1 MSNESESERR
11 APGATRFPFEGLVEI
26 GTSLG
31 PAFEAQAVDVSGD
44 GMHLRTAYLPE
55 LGQPVTCRFDAGATG
70 TVQAAGEVVWREE
83 AGKGGECGIRF
94 TDLDA
99 ESEGALR
106 GMLEQPAQGP
116 SRVRLHIDG
125 LGVAM
130 KAKVR
135 DSSRTKVTVGN
146 DLGFLQVGKHLELED
161 AETGE
166 KRPAHIA
173 RVELEVDPETQI
185 PRLVVGLRYEDE
197 EISEPQAM
205 DATASHKDSTPEPSV
220 LDAADDEVLAADE
233 PSVDEE
239 SQSMKSSFARN
250 AAKVTPAIL
259 ALAKRAKVTAA
270 MVWAK
275 RKTNAA
281 AAIEDNAPRRTTA
294 APPGGALHTAGRKVV
309 RSETVAPIVG
319 LSRLALKLDTKRKV
333 AIGAAAGLTVAIL
346 FAALHHKPAQPPQV
360 ADVASATSAVAA
372 LPPAPTVDPM
382 LAQVPPPPPPTLT
395 MPTVVEDTP
404 PPVAHKKLHVA
415 PFSNGSVSH
424 GTVLRLRMDGPI
436 EKINGAAQPTGF
448 TVSIPGRKSIEPA
461 GPLAARDS
469 RIGSIKV
476 SNDGAGAELDVNFK
490 DGVPNYVVRARGEVL
505 EVVLAAQ
512 GNVGGTPQAKATP
525 PKPASVTAPA
535 SSPKKKPTAPHKK
548 K

>member
-1 MSNESESERR
+1 MSNESERR
-11 APGATRFPFEGLVEI
+11 AQGATRFPFEGLVEI

-70 TVQAAGEVVWREE
+70 TVLASGEVVWREE

-99 ESEGALR
+99 ESEEALK

-146 DLGFLQVGKHLELED
+146 DLSFLQVGKHLDLED

-166 KRPAHIA
+166 KRPAHIS
-173 RVELEVDPETQI
+173 RVELEIDPETQI

-197 EISEPQAM
+197 EVSSAQAL
-205 DATASHKDSTPEPSV
+205 DAAPPPKDATPEPAV
-220 LDAADDEVLAADE
+220 LDAKDEDVVTDDPA
-233 PSVDEE
+233 VDEE
-239 SQSMKSSFARN
+239 SQKMKSGFARN
-250 AAKVTPAIL
+250 AAKVTPALL
-259 ALAKRAKVTAA
+259 ALAKRAKITAA

-275 RKTNAA
+275 RSAKTAPS
-281 AAIEDNAPRRTTA
+281 EENAPRRTTA
-294 APPGGALHTAGRKVV
+294 PPPGGALHTAGRKVV
-309 RSETVAPIVG
+309 RSEADVPVAG
-319 LSRLALKLDTKRKV
+319 LSRFGLKLDTKRKI

-346 FAALHHKPAQPPQV
+346 FAAIRHKPAAPPQV
-360 ADVASATSAVAA
+360 AEAATADTNAAAAPA
-372 LPPAPTVDPM
+372 LPPALTVDPM

-395 MPTVVEDTP
+395 MPADAVDTTP
-404 PPVAHKKLHVA
+404 TAADHKKPAHVT
-415 PFSNGSVSH
+415 PFSNGNVTH
-424 GTVLRLRMDGPI
+424 GTVLHLKMDGTI
-436 EKINGAAQPTGF
+436 EKINGASQPTGF

-476 SNDGAGAELDVNFK
+476 SNDSAGAALDVNFK
-490 DGVPNYVVRARGEVL
+490 DGVPNYIVRAKGDVL
-505 EVVLAAQ
+505 EVVLAPQ
-512 GNVGGTPQAKATP
+512 GNVGATPQAKATP
-525 PKPASVTAPA
+525 PKPAGGAAPA
-535 SSPKKKPTAPHKK
+535 APKKKPAAPHKK
-548 K
+548 

>member
-1 MSNESESERR
+1 MSNESERR

-70 TVQAAGEVVWREE
+70 TVLAAGEVVWREE

-99 ESEGALR
+99 ESEEALK
-106 GMLEQPAQGP
+106 GMLEPAQGP
-116 SRVRLHIDG
+116 SRVRLHIEG
-125 LGVAM
+125 LGMAM

-146 DLGFLQVGKHLELED
+146 DLSFLQVGKHLELED

-197 EISEPQAM
+197 EASEPQVA
-205 DATASHKDSTPEPSV
+205 DAAVALHAKDVTPEPSV
-220 LDAADDEVLAADE
+220 LDADDADVAMDAA
-233 PSVDEE
+233 VDEE
-239 SQSMKSSFARN
+239 SAKMKSNFARN

-259 ALAKRAKVTAA
+259 ALAKRAKITAA
-270 MVWAK
+270 MLWAK
-275 RKTNAA
+275 RSTKAA
-281 AAIEDNAPRRTTA
+281 PSEDNAPRRTTA
-294 APPGGALHTAGRKVV
+294 PPPGGALHAAGRKVV
-309 RSETVAPIVG
+309 RSEADVPIAG
-319 LSRLALKLDTKRKV
+319 LSRFAMKLDTKRKV

-346 FAALHHKPAQPPQV
+346 FAALRHKPATPPQV
-360 ADVASATSAVAA
+360 AEVAAADTNVATGA
-372 LPPAPTVDPM
+372 LPPALTVDPM
-382 LAQVPPPPPPTLT
+382 LAQVPPPPPPTVV
-395 MPTVVEDTP
+395 MPTDVVNADP
-404 PPVAHKKLHVA
+404 KKPLHVA
-415 PFSNGSVSH
+415 PFSNGNVTH
-424 GTVLRLRMDGPI
+424 GTVLHLKMDGMI
-436 EKINGAAQPTGF
+436 AKINGASQPTGF

-476 SNDGAGAELDVNFK
+476 SNDAAGAELDVNFK
-490 DGVPNYVVRARGEVL
+490 DGVPSYIVRAKGDVL
-505 EVVLAAQ
+505 EVVLAPQ
-512 GNVGGTPQAKATP
+512 GIVGAATQAKATL
-525 PKPASVTAPA
+525 PKPAAGAVAPA
-535 SSPKKKPTAPHKK
+535 APKKKPATPHKK
-548 K
+548 